1 MDIDPTQPWGL
12 AIDYAGRATLT
23 ESGHTIHVNVSDTSL
38 SSVVGPDSI
47 SGTYS
52 PVNVTAQFTETGE
65 GGAVLRGTGR
75 ITIMPV
81 GTDPVVPDP
90 TAVQRAVADALTDF
104 AASAAAYVA
113 LCARWQPDEGAE
125 DGDGTTPDPGTEPA
139 PETDPETTAET
150 ATETAAEAGT
160 AISTATEADAG
171 TSTSTSTDGDP
182 AMV

>member
-38 SSVVGPDSI
+38 SSVIGPDSI

-75 ITIMPV
+75 VTIMPV
-81 GTDPVVPDP
+81 GTDPVVPDR
-90 TAVQRAVADALTDF
+90 TAVQRAVAEALTDF
-104 AASAAAYVA
+104 ATNAAAYVA
-113 LCARWQPDEGAE
+113 LCAQWQPDDGAG
-125 DGDGTTPDPGTEPA
+125 DGDGTTPAPGTEPDPDPDTEA
-139 PETDPETTAET
+139 DPET
-150 ATETAAEAGT
+150 AADAAAQTGTDAG
-160 AISTATEADAG
+160 TATEADAG

-182 AMV
+182 AMI

>member
-38 SSVVGPDSI
+38 SSIIGPDSI

-52 PVNVTAQFTETGE
+52 PVTVTAQFTETGE

-75 ITIMPV
+75 VTIMPV

-90 TAVQRAVADALTDF
+90 TAVGRAVTEALTDF
-104 AASAAAYVA
+104 ATSAAAYVA
-113 LCARWQPDEGAE
+113 LCARWQPDDGAE
-125 DGDGTTPDPGTEPA
+125 DGGGTTPDPGTA
-139 PETDPETTAET
+139 PDPDTEADPETTADT
-150 ATETAAEAGT
+150 TAEAGT
-160 AISTATEADAG
+160 GTGTG
-171 TSTSTSTDGDP
+171 TSTSTDADP

>member
-38 SSVVGPDSI
+38 SSIIGPDSI

-90 TAVQRAVADALTDF
+90 TAVRRAVAEALTDF
-104 AASAAAYVA
+104 ATSATAYVA
-113 LCARWQPDEGAE
+113 LCARWQPDAGTE
-125 DGDGTTPDPGTEPA
+125 DGDGTTPDPGTA
-139 PETDPETTAET
+139 PDPDTEADPETA
-150 ATETAAEAGT
+150 ADTAAGT
-160 AISTATEADAG
+160 PTDADTS

>member
-38 SSVVGPDSI
+38 SSIIGPDSI

-81 GTDPVVPDP
+81 GTDPVVPEP
-90 TAVQRAVADALTDF
+90 AAVQRAVAEALTDF
-104 AASAAAYVA
+104 AANAAAYIA
-113 LCARWQPDEGAE
+113 LCTRWQPDDGAE
-125 DGDGTTPDPGTEPA
+125 DGDGTTPDPGTA
-139 PETDPETTAET
+139 PDPDPDPDTEADPETAG
-150 ATETAAEAGT
+150 TAAETGT
-160 AISTATEADAG
+160 GTPTEADA
-171 TSTSTSTDGDP
+171 DP

>member
-38 SSVVGPDSI
+38 SSVIGPDSI
-47 SGTYS
+47 SGAYS

-65 GGAVLRGTGR
+65 YGAVLRGTGR

-81 GTDPVVPDP
+81 GADPVAPDP
-90 TAVQRAVADALTDF
+90 TAVQRAVAAALTDF
-104 AASAAAYVA
+104 ETNSAAYVA
-113 LCARWQPDEGAE
+113 LCARWQPDDGAG

-139 PETDPETTAET
+139 PDTESDPETTAGTTAETSTKASAETDT
-150 ATETAAEAGT
+150 AT
-160 AISTATEADAG
+160 S

>member
-75 ITIMPV
+75 VTIMPV
-81 GTDPVVPDP
+81 GTDPVVPDR
-90 TAVQRAVADALTDF
+90 TAVQRAVAEALTDF
-104 AASAAAYVA
+104 ATNAAAYLA
-113 LCARWQPDEGAE
+113 LCAQWQPDDGA
-125 DGDGTTPDPGTEPA
+125 GTTPAPGTEP
-139 PETDPETTAET
+139 DPDPD
-150 ATETAAEAGT
+150 TEADPDTAAQTGTDAGT
-160 AISTATEADAG
+160 VTEADAG
-171 TSTSTSTDGDP
+171 TSTSTDGDP
-182 AMV
+182 AMI

>member
-38 SSVVGPDSI
+38 SSIIGPDSI

-90 TAVQRAVADALTDF
+90 TAVRRAVAEALTDF
-104 AASAAAYVA
+104 ATSATAYVA
-113 LCARWQPDEGAE
+113 LCARWQPDAGTE
-125 DGDGTTPDPGTEPA
+125 DGDGTTPDTEA
-139 PETDPETTAET
+139 DPETA
-150 ATETAAEAGT
+150 ADTAAETGT
-160 AISTATEADAG
+160 GTPTDAD

>member
-23 ESGHTIHVNVSDTSL
+23 EGGHTIHVNVSDTSL
-38 SSVVGPDSI
+38 SSVIGPDSI

-52 PVNVTAQFTETGE
+52 PVNVTAQFTEAGE

-81 GTDPVVPDP
+81 GADPVVPDR
-90 TAVQRAVADALTDF
+90 TAVQRAVAAALTDF
-104 AASAAAYVA
+104 ATNAATYVA
-113 LCARWQPDEGAE
+113 LCAQWQQDDGNS
-125 DGDGTTPDPGTEPA
+125 DGDGTTPDPGTP
-139 PETDPETTAET
+139 
-150 ATETAAEAGT
+150 
-160 AISTATEADAG
+160 TEADGG
-171 TSTSTSTDGDP
+171 TSTGTDADP

>member
-38 SSVVGPDSI
+38 SSVIGPDSI

-81 GTDPVVPDP
+81 GTDPVAPDP
-90 TAVQRAVADALTDF
+90 TAVQRAVAAALTDF
-104 AASAAAYVA
+104 AANAAACVA
-113 LCARWQPDEGAE
+113 LCAQWQPNDGT
-125 DGDGTTPDPGTEPA
+125 GDGTTPDPDP
-139 PETDPETTAET
+139 DPETTA
-150 ATETAAEAGT
+150 
-160 AISTATEADAG
+160 
-171 TSTSTSTDGDP
+171 
-182 AMV
+182 

>member
-38 SSVVGPDSI
+38 SSIVGPDSI

-75 ITIMPV
+75 VTIMPV

-90 TAVQRAVADALTDF
+90 TAVQRAVAEALTDF
-104 AASAAAYVA
+104 ATDAAAYVA
-113 LCARWQPDEGAE
+113 LCAQWQPDDDAE
-125 DGDGTTPDPGTEPA
+125 DGDGTTPGPGTA
-139 PETDPETTAET
+139 PDPNTGADPETA
-150 ATETAAEAGT
+150 ADTAAETG
-160 AISTATEADAG
+160 TATEADAG
-171 TSTSTSTDGDP
+171 TSTSTSTSTDGDP

>member
-38 SSVVGPDSI
+38 SSVIGPDSI

-90 TAVQRAVADALTDF
+90 TAVQRAVAEALTDF
-104 AASAAAYVA
+104 ASNAAAYVA
-113 LCARWQPDEGAE
+113 LCARWQPDDGAE
-125 DGDGTTPDPGTEPA
+125 DGDGTTPDPGTP
-139 PETDPETTAET
+139 
-150 ATETAAEAGT
+150 
-160 AISTATEADAG
+160 TEADAG
-171 TSTSTSTDGDP
+171 TSTSTSTSTDADADP

>member
-38 SSVVGPDSI
+38 SSVIGPDSI

-52 PVNVTAQFTETGE
+52 PVNVSAQFTETGE
-65 GGAVLRGTGR
+65 GGTVLRGTGR

-81 GTDPVVPDP
+81 GADPVVPDP
-90 TAVQRAVADALTDF
+90 TAVQRAVTEALTDF
-104 AASAAAYVA
+104 ATNAAAYVA
-113 LCARWQPDEGAE
+113 LCSRWQPDDGAE
-125 DGDGTTPDPGTEPA
+125 DGDGTTPAPGTEPDPDTEA
-139 PETDPETTAET
+139 DPETADG
-150 ATETAAEAGT
+150 TAAEAGT
-160 AISTATEADAG
+160 ATG
-171 TSTSTSTDGDP
+171 TSTSTEADPGTDADP